1 MTLEEALAVSPMVA
15 ILRGVKPDEVV
26 DVSQA
31 LYEAGIRGIEVP
43 FNSPDPLVSIE
54 RLSKAFGDKLVSGAG
69 TVLTPEQVQQ
79 VADVGGK
86 IIVSPNTNQA
96 VIRKTVEL
104 GLYPAPGFA
113 TMSEAF
119 SAIEAGA
126 IHLKLFPAVTYGT
139 GHVRQMKAVLPKNVT
154 VWAVGGVGAADMAD
168 WWAAGCGAFG
178 IGGEIYKIGQ
188 TAEDSFRK
196 AKILVE
202 AASKLA

>member
-1 MTLEEALAVSPMVA
+1 MTLEEALAITPMVA
-15 ILRGVKPDEVV
+15 ILRGVTPDEVV

-69 TVLTPEQVQQ
+69 TVLTPLQVQQ

-86 IIVSPNTNQA
+86 IIVSPNTNTA

-113 TMSEAF
+113 TLTEAF
-119 SAIEAGA
+119 TAIEAGA
-126 IHLKLFPAVTYGT
+126 THLKLFPAVTYGT
-139 GHVRQMKAVLPKNVT
+139 GHVRQMKAVLPKTTT
-154 VWAVGGVGAADMAD
+154 VWAVGGVGADDMAD
-168 WWAAGCGAFG
+168 WWAAGCRAFG

-188 TAEDSFRK
+188 TAEESARK

-202 AASKLA
+202 AASKLS

>member
-1 MTLEEALAVSPMVA
+1 MTLEEALATSPMVA
-15 ILRGVKPDEVV
+15 ILRGVTPDEVV
-26 DVSQA
+26 DISQA

-69 TVLTPEQVQQ
+69 TVLTPTQVQQ

-86 IIVSPNTNQA
+86 IIVSPNTNPA

-113 TMSEAF
+113 TLSEAF

-126 IHLKLFPAVTYGT
+126 THLKLFPAVTYGP
-139 GHVRQMKAVLPKNVT
+139 GHVRQMKAVLPKTTT
-154 VWAVGGVGAADMAD
+154 VWAVGGVGAADMAE
-168 WWAAGCGAFG
+168 WWAAGCRAFG
-178 IGGEIYKIGQ
+178 IGGEIYKVGQ
-188 TAEDSFRK
+188 TAEESSIK

>member
-1 MTLEEALAVSPMVA
+1 MTLEEALAASPMVA
-15 ILRGVKPDEVV
+15 ILRGVTPDEVV
-26 DVSQA
+26 DISQA

-69 TVLTPEQVQQ
+69 TVLTPAQVQQ

-113 TMSEAF
+113 TLSEAF

-126 IHLKLFPAVTYGT
+126 THLKLFPAATYGP
-139 GHVRQMKAVLPKNVT
+139 GHVRQMKAVLPKTTT

-168 WWAAGCGAFG
+168 WWAAGCRAFG
-178 IGGEIYKIGQ
+178 IGGEIYKVGQ
-188 TAEDSFRK
+188 TAEESSIK

>member
-1 MTLEEALAVSPMVA
+1 MTLEDALAASPMVA
-15 ILRGVKPDEVV
+15 ILRGVTPDEVV
-26 DVSQA
+26 DISHA

-69 TVLTPEQVQQ
+69 TVLKPEQVRQ

-126 IHLKLFPAVTYGT
+126 THLKLFPAVTYGP
-139 GHVRQMKAVLPKNVT
+139 GHVRQMKAVLPKTTT

-168 WWAAGCGAFG
+168 WWAAGCRAFG
-178 IGGEIYKIGQ
+178 IGGEIYKVGQ
-188 TAEDSFRK
+188 TAEESSIK
-196 AKILVE
+196 ARILVE
-202 AASKLA
+202 AARKLA

>member
-1 MTLEEALAVSPMVA
+1 MTLEEALAASPMVA
-15 ILRGVKPDEVV
+15 ILRGVTPDEVV
-26 DVSQA
+26 DISQA

-69 TVLTPEQVQQ
+69 TVLTPTQVQQ

-86 IIVSPNTNQA
+86 IIVSPNTNPA

-113 TMSEAF
+113 TLSEAF

-126 IHLKLFPAVTYGT
+126 THLKLFPAVTYGP
-139 GHVRQMKAVLPKNVT
+139 GHVRQMKAVLPKTTT

-168 WWAAGCGAFG
+168 WWAAGCRAFG
-178 IGGEIYKIGQ
+178 IGGEIYKVGQ
-188 TAEDSFRK
+188 TAEESSIK

>member
-1 MTLEEALAVSPMVA
+1 MTLEEALAICPMVA
-15 ILRGVKPDEVV
+15 ILRGVTPDEVV

-43 FNSPDPLVSIE
+43 FNSPDPLLSIE

-86 IIVSPNTNQA
+86 IIVSPNTNPA

-113 TMSEAF
+113 TLSEAF
-119 SAIEAGA
+119 TAIEAGA
-126 IHLKLFPAVTYGT
+126 RHLKLFPAVTYGT
-139 GHVRQMKAVLPKNVT
+139 VHVRQMMAVLPKTTT

-168 WWAAGCGAFG
+168 WWAAGCRAFG
-178 IGGEIYKIGQ
+178 IGGEIYKVGQ
-188 TAEDSFRK
+188 TAEESSKK

-202 AASKLA
+202 AASKLS

>member
-1 MTLEEALAVSPMVA
+1 MTLEDALAASPMVA
-15 ILRGVKPDEVV
+15 ILRGVTPDEVV
-26 DVSQA
+26 DISEA

-54 RLSKAFGDKLVSGAG
+54 RLSKHFGDRLVSGAG
-69 TVLTPEQVQQ
+69 TVLTPQQVQQ

-86 IIVSPNTNQA
+86 IIVSPNTNAA

-113 TMSEAF
+113 TLSEAF
-119 SAIEAGA
+119 TAIDAGA
-126 IHLKLFPAVTYGT
+126 THLKLFPAVTYGT
-139 GHVRQMKAVLPKNVT
+139 GHVRQMKAVLPKTAV

-168 WWAAGCGAFG
+168 WWAAGCRAFG
-178 IGGEIYKIGQ
+178 IGGEIYKVGQ
-188 TAEDSFRK
+188 TAEESSKK
-196 AKILVE
+196 AKILGE

>member
-1 MTLEEALAVSPMVA
+1 MTLEDALAACPMVA
-15 ILRGVKPDEVV
+15 ILRGVTPDEVV

-86 IIVSPNTNQA
+86 IIVSPNTNSA

-113 TMSEAF
+113 TLSEAF
-119 SAIEAGA
+119 TAIEAGA
-126 IHLKLFPAVTYGT
+126 THLKLFPAATYGP
-139 GHVRQMKAVLPKNVT
+139 GHVRQMKAVLPKTTV

-168 WWAAGCGAFG
+168 WWAAGCRAFG
-178 IGGEIYKIGQ
+178 IGGEIYKVGQ
-188 TAEDSFRK
+188 TAEESSRK
-196 AKILVE
+196 AKVLVE
-202 AASKLA
+202 AASKLS

>member
-1 MTLEEALAVSPMVA
+1 MTLEDALAASPMVA
-15 ILRGVKPDEVV
+15 ILRGVTPDEVV
-26 DVSQA
+26 DISHA

-69 TVLTPEQVQQ
+69 TVLNPEQVRQ

-113 TMSEAF
+113 TLTEAF
-119 SAIEAGA
+119 TAIEAGA
-126 IHLKLFPAVTYGT
+126 THLKLFPAVTYGT
-139 GHVRQMKAVLPKNVT
+139 GHVRQMKAVLPKTTT

-168 WWAAGCGAFG
+168 WWAAGCRAFG
-178 IGGEIYKIGQ
+178 IGGEIYKVGQ
-188 TAEDSFRK
+188 TAEESSIK
-196 AKILVE
+196 ARILVE
-202 AASKLA
+202 AARKLA

>member
-1 MTLEEALAVSPMVA
+1 MVA
-15 ILRGVKPDEVV
+15 ILRGVTPDEVV
-26 DVSQA
+26 DISQA

-69 TVLTPEQVQQ
+69 TVLKPEQVRQ

-126 IHLKLFPAVTYGT
+126 THLKLFPAVTYGP
-139 GHVRQMKAVLPKNVT
+139 GHVRQMKAVLPKTTT

-168 WWAAGCGAFG
+168 WWAAGCRAFG
-178 IGGEIYKIGQ
+178 IGGEIYKVGQ
-188 TAEDSFRK
+188 TAEESSIK
-196 AKILVE
+196 ARILVE
-202 AASKLA
+202 AARKLA

>member
-1 MTLEEALAVSPMVA
+1 MTLEEALAASPMVA
-15 ILRGVKPDEVV
+15 ILRGVTPDEVV

-69 TVLTPEQVQQ
+69 TVLTAQQVQQ

-113 TMSEAF
+113 TLSEAF

-126 IHLKLFPAVTYGT
+126 THLKLFPAVTYGP
-139 GHVRQMKAVLPKNVT
+139 GHVRQMKAVLPKTTT
-154 VWAVGGVGAADMAD
+154 VWAVGGVGAADMAE
-168 WWAAGCGAFG
+168 WWAAGCRAFG
-178 IGGEIYKIGQ
+178 IGGEIYKVGQ
-188 TAEDSFRK
+188 TAEESSIK